1 MEALKS
7 YLYIAMLAALVSA
20 IIIRV
25 SEPRYRKYIR
35 FGAGLCLLLTL
46 TAPLINLSDELKEF
60 VETPASITSV
70 EEENLLIGE
79 IGREMSKQIGDLV
92 AKQFA
97 IPREKIRVKLT
108 LDITDLSAISLV
120 RIDLK
125 VCCRCD
131 TMSIESYLSG
141 ALGCPVQVEMNNTEE
156 GEYNEEFAH

>member
-46 TAPLINLSDELKEF
+46 TGPLINLSDELIEIAG
-60 VETPASITSV
+60 TPVAITSL
-70 EEENLLIGE
+70 EEENLLMGE

-92 AKQFA
+92 SNQFS

-108 LDITDLSAISLV
+108 LDLADLSSISLV
-120 RIDLK
+120 RIDLT
-125 VCCRCD
+125 VSSQCD
-131 TMSIESYLSG
+131 TASIESYLSG
-141 ALGCPVQVEMNNTEE
+141 ALGCPVQVEANNPEE
-156 GEYNEEFAH
+156 GE